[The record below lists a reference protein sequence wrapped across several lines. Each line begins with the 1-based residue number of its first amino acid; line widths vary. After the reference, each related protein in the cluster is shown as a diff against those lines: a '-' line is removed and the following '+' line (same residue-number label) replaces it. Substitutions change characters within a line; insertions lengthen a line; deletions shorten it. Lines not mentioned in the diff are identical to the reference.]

1 MSGDS
6 RRSGSAPDEFRVP
19 RPADVLG
26 QIPTGES
33 LHAELAAAARSRGR
47 TSSVAGELAELR
59 ETLDEIA
66 IEPVDVETA
75 RRRVAA
81 ASGEEARLKERIAA
95 LRGDVRAR
103 RAVDA
108 ATDETLGDLESAAAE
123 LSSAQ
128 TERIAAEQA
137 FEQARKRATRTRDER
152 ERRLRLLDRLQNRRR
167 DARQELAREMYPT
180 FRDVLTEVP
189 GGDEAHANEEP
200 SEYEGPAI
208 AASVA
213 AVAIADIDGP
223 VMLGE
228 AAVSWIDD
236 REGTVPVVVR
246 ETKNDAEERGGGRSP
261 AHPTRS
267 GDRRPGV

>member
-1 MSGDS
+1 MSGDG
-6 RRSGSAPDEFRVP
+6 RRSESAPGDVCVP

-26 QIPTGES
+26 QIPTGAS
-33 LHAELAAAARSRGR
+33 LRTELAAAARSRGR
-47 TSSVAGELAELR
+47 TPAVASELAELR
-59 ETLDEIA
+59 EALDEIA

-81 ASGEEARLKERIAA
+81 ATGEEARLKERIAA

-108 ATDETLGDLESAAAE
+108 ATDETLGDLESTAAE

-137 FEQARKRATRTRDER
+137 FERARDRVARTRDER
-152 ERRLRLLDRLQNRRR
+152 ERRLRLRDRLRNRRR
-167 DARQELAREMYPT
+167 DARRELAREMYPA
-180 FRDVLTEVP
+180 FRDALTEVP
-189 GGDEAHANEEP
+189 GGDETHANGTP

-208 AASVA
+208 AASLA
-213 AVAIADIDGP
+213 AVAVADVDGP
-223 VMLGE
+223 VTLGE
-228 AAVSWIDD
+228 AAASWIDD

-246 ETKNDAEERGGGRSP
+246 EVKADTEERGGDRSP
-261 AHPTRS
+261 AQPGQS
-267 GDRRPGV
+267 DDRRPDV